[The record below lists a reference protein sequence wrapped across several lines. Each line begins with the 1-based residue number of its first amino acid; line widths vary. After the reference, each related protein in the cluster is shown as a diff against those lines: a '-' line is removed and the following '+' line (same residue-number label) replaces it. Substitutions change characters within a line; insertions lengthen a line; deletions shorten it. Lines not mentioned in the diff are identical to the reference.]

1 MSLRQLH
8 FCFHASLFICHL
20 LLSVSVCFFVFFS
33 SCIKRN
39 HFNRDGISY
48 YTTLKNKI
56 KKIISVDLFY
66 GHFLLRWRE
75 RPLKL
80 TDKVALQPL
89 KDR

>member
-1 MSLRQLH
+1 MSLRQLR

-48 YTTLKNKI
+48 YTTLK
-56 KKIISVDLFY
+56 KKKKNHQRRSILWSF
-66 GHFLLRWRE
+66 FAPME
-75 RPLKL
+75 RK
-80 TDKVALQPL
+80 TVKVN
-89 KDR
+89 